1 MSDDDK
7 YDVLEKIG
15 QGSFGIIRKV
25 RRRSDN
31 YVLCRKE
38 ISYSKMSQ
46 KEKEQ
51 LQAELSILKELRHPN
66 IVQYIDRVH
75 LKSSHDLHVY
85 MEYCG
90 NGDLG
95 AVIKRLKAKRQVA
108 DEEFVWSIFSQ
119 LCTALYR
126 CHYGQDPPDAGRN
139 VMGLGNDAVPVKE
152 KQRHIMI
159 LHRDLKPENVFL
171 DEDNSVKLGDFG
183 LSKIMQSHDF
193 ASTYVGTPYYMSP
206 EICMS
211 EKYTAS
217 SDIWALGCI
226 MYELCAQKP
235 PFDAKTHFDLIQRI
249 RRGSFDPIPNVY
261 SPELKN
267 VIASCLKVDY
277 TKRPET
283 MQLLNLPIMKL
294 MRKEQEVVH
303 MGQLLKRERDA
314 TKLLEK
320 ELKDKIAILEKE
332 KDDIR
337 VSVDNQ
343 LRREWELKA
352 RLEIDSHINTELERL
367 RKTFDDE
374 VNKRATEE
382 VERRMHAFKL
392 QQSAAA
398 VPSFTPALE
407 AAQSISTVGEASDF
421 PSQTD
426 ISSFSLEESPVRPQK
441 PRAATPEKR
450 PARSGFQ
457 RAHTTA
463 FNEVAASPM
472 DIQMADPSPGP
483 ISLAGLSLSPRRNAL
498 MNAEPKTRRNI
509 FAAAAERREPS
520 NVTAPASP
528 TRCTSPTVVEDE
540 MEDDDLPALPSP
552 TRPRSTNG
560 GARKSPENDPF
571 KVLAANNAPNP
582 ASHLFTRRNLQ
593 ARNGPAPNR
602 NPSAP
607 NLTRLGGAPAN
618 RPRPTSTVPVVAT
631 SPARKRTKVPSF
643 GEVSPIR
650 KNSTGSIDVADAGFA
665 RDTAATALRSK
676 KGANTALRQ
685 KAATA
690 TNISTTSSNLSGRTL
705 VELAQGKASLT
716 DDRRSSS
723 SSNIT
728 IGELSE
734 NVPGRKKNSSAL
746 LATAAPQW
754 DPESADAPSPFLKR
768 NTGIAIAAVL
778 R

>member
-171 DEDNSVKLGDFG
+171 GEDNSVKLGDFG

-226 MYELCAQKP
+226 IYELCAQKP

-294 MRKEQEVVH
+294 MRKEQEVVQ
-303 MGQLLKRERDA
+303 MGHLLKRERDA
-314 TKLLEK
+314 TRLLEK
-320 ELKDKIAILEKE
+320 ELKDKITTLEKE

-337 VSVDNQ
+337 LSVDNQ
-343 LRREWELKA
+343 LRREWEVKA
-352 RLEIDSHINTELERL
+352 RLEIDRHINTELDRL

-374 VNKRATEE
+374 VNKRAAEE

-392 QQSAAA
+392 QQNTATLAS
-398 VPSFTPALE
+398 STPALE

-498 MNAEPKTRRNI
+498 NAEPKTRRNI
-509 FAAAAERREPS
+509 FAAAELRLEPKNAS
-520 NVTAPASP
+520 GSASP
-528 TRCTSPTVVEDE
+528 TRCTSPTGDVDE

-560 GARKSPENDPF
+560 AGKSTDNDPF
-571 KVLAANNAPNP
+571 KALAANNAPNP
-582 ASHLFTRRNLQ
+582 AIALRRNLLT
-593 ARNGPAPNR
+593 RNGPAPNR

-607 NLTRLGGAPAN
+607 NLARLGGAPAN

-650 KNSTGSIDVADAGFA
+650 KNSTGSMDVADAGFA

-676 KGANTALRQ
+676 KGANTALLRQ
-685 KAATA
+685 KAAA
-690 TNISTTSSNLSGRTL
+690 SNSSNLSGRTL
-705 VELAQGKASLT
+705 VELAQGKASST
-716 DDRRSSS
+716 DRRSSS

-734 NVPGRKKNSSAL
+734 NVPMRKNSSAL
-746 LATAAPQW
+746 LASTAPQW
-754 DPESADAPSPFLKR
+754 DPESADAPSPFIKR
-768 NTGIAIAAVL
+768 STGIQVAAVV

>member
-1 MSDDDK
+1 MSDDEK

-25 RRRSDN
+25 RRRSDG

-46 KEKEQ
+46 KEREQ

-75 LKSSHDLHVY
+75 LKTSHDLHVY

-95 AVIKRLKAKRQVA
+95 AVIKRLKSKRQVA

-119 LCTALYR
+119 LCAALYR

-139 VMGLGNDAVPVKE
+139 VLGLGNNAIPIKE
-152 KQRHIMI
+152 KQRHITI

-171 DEDNSVKLGDFG
+171 GEDNSVKLGDFG

-211 EKYTAS
+211 EKYTAA

-226 MYELCAQKP
+226 IYELCAQKP

-249 RRGSFDPIPNVY
+249 RRGIFDPIPDCY
-261 SPELKN
+261 SPDLKN
-267 VIASCLKVDY
+267 VIATCLKTDY

-283 MQLLNLPIMKL
+283 AQLLNLPVVKL
-294 MRKEQEVVH
+294 MRKEQEVVQ
-303 MGQLLKRERDA
+303 MGQLLKKERDA
-314 TKLLEK
+314 TRLLEK
-320 ELKDKIAILEKE
+320 ELGEKIATLEKE
-332 KDDIR
+332 KDDMR
-337 VSVDNQ
+337 LSVDNQ

-352 RLEIDSHINTELERL
+352 RLEIDRHINTELDRL
-367 RKTFDDE
+367 RKNFEEE
-374 VNKRATEE
+374 VNKRVEEE
-382 VERRMHAFKL
+382 VERRMHVWKL
-392 QQSAAA
+392 QQNA
-398 VPSFTPALE
+398 VAIPSSTPALE
-407 AAQSISTVGEASDF
+407 AAQSISTLGEPSEF

-426 ISSFSLEESPVRPQK
+426 ISSLCLEESPPRPLK

-450 PARSGFQ
+450 PARSAFQ

-472 DIQMADPSPGP
+472 DIQMADPSPV
-483 ISLAGLSLSPRRNAL
+483 SLAGLSLSPRRNAL
-498 MNAEPKTRRNI
+498 NAEPKTRRNI
-509 FAAAAERREPS
+509 FAAAERKNLS
-520 NVTAPASP
+520 DPASP
-528 TRCTSPTVVEDE
+528 IRCTSPTADVEE

-552 TRPRSTNG
+552 TRPRSIN
-560 GARKSPENDPF
+560 GARKSPDNDPF

-582 ASHLFTRRNLQ
+582 ATQLFSRRNLL

-602 NPSAP
+602 GPSVP
-607 NLTRLGGAPAN
+607 NLRAGGAATN
-618 RPRPTSTVPVVAT
+618 RPRPNSTVPVVAT
-631 SPARKRTKVPSF
+631 SPARKRTKVPSA

-650 KNSTGSIDVADAGFA
+650 KNSTGSMDVSDAGFA
-665 RDTAATALRSK
+665 RDTASTALRSK
-676 KGANTALRQ
+676 KGANTAALLRQ
-685 KAATA
+685 KTAAA
-690 TNISTTSSNLSGRTL
+690 NNANITSNLSGRTL
-705 VELAQGKASLT
+705 VELAQGKAST
-716 DDRRSSS
+716 DRRSSS
-723 SSNIT
+723 SSTLT

-734 NVPGRKKNSSAL
+734 NIPVRKNSSAL
-746 LATAAPQW
+746 LAAAAPQW
-754 DPESADAPSPFLKR
+754 DPESADAPSPFIKR
-768 NTGIAIAAVL
+768 NTGFRLAVGGL

>member
-1 MSDDDK
+1 MSDDEK

-25 RRRSDN
+25 RRRTDG
-31 YVLCRKE
+31 YVCCRKE

-95 AVIKRLKAKRQVA
+95 QVIKRLKGKRQFA

-126 CHYGQDPPDAGRN
+126 CHYGQDPPEAGRN
-139 VMGLGNDAVPVKE
+139 VMGLGNNAIPVKE

-171 DEDNSVKLGDFG
+171 GEDNSVKLGDFG
-183 LSKIMQSHDF
+183 LSKILQSHDF

-226 MYELCAQKP
+226 IYELCAQKP
-235 PFDAKTHFDLIQRI
+235 PFDAKTHFDLIQKI
-249 RRGSFDPIPNVY
+249 RRGHFESIPDVY
-261 SPELKN
+261 SMELRR
-267 VIASCLKVDY
+267 VVETCLKVDH

-283 MQLLNLPIMKL
+283 SQLLNLPIVKL
-294 MRKEQEVVH
+294 MRKEQEVVQ
-303 MGQLLKRERDA
+303 MGQLLKKEREA
-314 TKLLEK
+314 TKAIEK
-320 ELKDKIAILEKE
+320 ELKEQVAALEQE
-332 KDDIR
+332 KDDMR
-337 VSVDNQ
+337 VTVDNQ
-343 LRREWELKA
+343 LRREWEVKA
-352 RLEIDSHINTELERL
+352 RLEIDRHINTELDRL
-367 RKTFDDE
+367 RKTFEDE
-374 VNKRATEE
+374 VNKRVAEE
-382 VERRMHAFKL
+382 VDRRIHTLKL
-392 QQSAAA
+392 QHTSNDAERSSTPTMDAHRS
-398 VPSFTPALE
+398 VSTLGEPSE
-407 AAQSISTVGEASDF
+407 F

-426 ISSFSLEESPVRPQK
+426 ISSLSLEESPPRQQK

-450 PARSGFQ
+450 PARSAFQ

-472 DIQMADPSPGP
+472 DIQMADPSP
-483 ISLAGLSLSPRRNAL
+483 ISLAGLSLSPRRNER
-498 MNAEPKTRRNI
+498 NGEPRPRRNI
-509 FAAAAERREPS
+509 FAAAAQRWEPTNMS
-520 NVTAPASP
+520 DPVSP
-528 TRCTSPTVVEDE
+528 TSHSSPNGAADYEDA

-560 GARKSPENDPF
+560 PRKSLDNDPF
-571 KVLAANNAPNP
+571 KVLAANKPTSNP
-582 ASHLFTRRNLQ
+582 AAHLFSRRNQL
-593 ARNGPAPNR
+593 RGGPLPNR

-607 NLTRLGGAPAN
+607 NLLRLGGAGPTGRA
-618 RPRPTSTVPVVAT
+618 RPTSTVPVVAT
-631 SPARKRTKVPSF
+631 SPARKRTKMPSDA
-643 GEVSPIR
+643 GSPVR
-650 KNSTGSIDVADAGFA
+650 KNSTGSMDVAEAGFT
-665 RDTAATALRSK
+665 RDTATTALRSK
-676 KGANTALRQ
+676 KGANTAALLRQ
-685 KAATA
+685 KAA
-690 TNISTTSSNLSGRTL
+690 NNNTTTTNLSGRTL
-705 VELAQGKASLT
+705 VELAQGKVS
-716 DDRRSSS
+716 DRRSSS
-723 SSNIT
+723 GST
-728 IGELSE
+728 ATLVGENE
-734 NVPGRKKNSSAL
+734 NASMPARKASSAL
-746 LATAAPQW
+746 LAAAAAQW
-754 DPESADAPSPFLKR
+754 DPDAPDCPSPFIKR
-768 NTGIAIAAVL
+768 GAGMRVAVGAL